1 MKAVFLDFGTYYP
14 AGLDVSELEASVKDF
29 VFFEASDPE
38 DVISRCQGAEIILT
52 NKVVITPDIIAACPD
67 LKLII
72 AGATG
77 YNNIDV
83 EAAREAGITVCN
95 VRGYSTPSVTQHVFA
110 MILALNMRIVD
121 YHEDVKSGKWQES
134 RDFCFL
140 DYPIHE
146 LEGRTLGIIGY
157 GDLGR
162 SVEGIAR
169 AFGMDVLIADHKG
182 LGESEIRDGRVT
194 FDQVIRDSDV
204 ITLHCPLTPQTT
216 DLIAIDELHVMKNSA
231 LLVNTARG
239 GVVNEQA
246 LAQALRDGVIAGAG
260 VDVLSKEPPA
270 DGNPLL
276 DPSIPNLIVTPHTAW
291 ASREACQ
298 RLFDQVA
305 EVIHAYRN
313 KTPMN
318 VVS

>member
-14 AGLDVSELEASVKDF
+14 EGLDIAALEASVDDF
-29 VFFEASDPE
+29 TFHDYSDPE
-38 DVISRCQGAEIILT
+38 DVIPRAQGADILLS
-52 NKVVITPDIIAACPD
+52 NKVVVTRDIIAACPD
-67 LKLII
+67 LKMII

-77 YNNIDV
+77 YNHIDID
-83 EAAREAGITVCN
+83 AARDAGITVCN

-146 LEGRTLGIIGY
+146 LDGKTLGIIGY

-162 SVEGIAR
+162 SVERVAK
-169 AFGMDVLIADHKG
+169 AFGMNVLLADHKG
-182 LGESEIRDGRVT
+182 LTDVRAGRT
-194 FDQVIRDSDV
+194 PFEDVIREADV
-204 ITLHCPLTPQTT
+204 LTLHCPLTPETT
-216 DLIAIDELHVMKNSA
+216 DLIAVAELKAMKNSA
-231 LLVNTARG
+231 LLINTARG
-239 GVVNEQA
+239 GVVNEA
-246 LAQALRDGVIAGAG
+246 DLAQALSDGEIAGAG
-260 VDVLSKEPPA
+260 VDVLSQEPPR

-276 DPSIPNLIVTPHTAW
+276 DPSLPNLIVTPHTAW
-291 ASREACQ
+291 ASRQACQ

-305 EVIHAYRN
+305 DVIRAYRDGV
-313 KTPMN
+313 PIN